1 MSSFST
7 DSDFLSFALPKGTKL
22 LDGKVE
28 ILDYKG
34 HGGFG
39 ITYLGSMSYKI
50 GTLAQVEHKT
60 VIVKEYFLQGYS
72 ERDHFGRVVP
82 SVNAKELFDRYLD
95 FFNQES
101 EYLHRINHPYIIDV
115 YERFNENGTSYY
127 VMEYDEN
134 LVPLT
139 SMNPISA
146 ELALP
151 IIVKVGRA
159 LMAMHHNKWLHLD
172 IKPDNILVSKDF
184 KKLKVIDF
192 GLVMSFDHG
201 SKVLSMV
208 AGGYSAGFSAP
219 ELINCKFKDFTPAP
233 DLYSLGC
240 TLYALVKGVPPVLE
254 NGVFEWDDSK
264 LPSHVMDFVSACLQS
279 DPNKRP
285 VSVEKALSI
294 FPEYLLAHEDDILN
308 EWETI
313 PFNPRD
319 TRDSEPG
326 EKYKFHLLKD
336 SFPALLGISMFPL
349 FPPVLGLC
357 GVGGGFGLFD
367 SMPSLILIIVVLS
380 LIGGILLFAFYKNRH
395 IVLRR
400 RIISFFTFCILAFF
414 ASGLFHRDLSYFDK
428 YYYVY
433 SYHGKLGIADLWGK
447 HISSPIYDKIVCTL
461 PNGMVV
467 VGLNHCVGIIDSY
480 GKIIL
485 PIKYKKLINH
495 TDTDVYV
502 LDYYGDTE
510 KISFQSLLKDT
521 V

>member
-208 AGGYSAGFSAP
+208 AGGIPPVFLLRNL
-219 ELINCKFKDFTPAP
+219 LIVNLRILP
-233 DLYSLGC
+233 LLLIYILW
-240 TLYALVKGVPPVLE
+240 GVPY
-254 NGVFEWDDSK
+254 
-264 LPSHVMDFVSACLQS
+264 M
-279 DPNKRP
+279 
-285 VSVEKALSI
+285 
-294 FPEYLLAHEDDILN
+294 
-308 EWETI
+308 
-313 PFNPRD
+313 
-319 TRDSEPG
+319 
-326 EKYKFHLLKD
+326 
-336 SFPALLGISMFPL
+336 PL
-349 FPPVLGLC
+349 
-357 GVGGGFGLFD
+357 
-367 SMPSLILIIVVLS
+367 
-380 LIGGILLFAFYKNRH
+380 
-395 IVLRR
+395 
-400 RIISFFTFCILAFF
+400 
-414 ASGLFHRDLSYFDK
+414 
-428 YYYVY
+428 
-433 SYHGKLGIADLWGK
+433 
-447 HISSPIYDKIVCTL
+447 
-461 PNGMVV
+461 
-467 VGLNHCVGIIDSY
+467 
-480 GKIIL
+480 
-485 PIKYKKLINH
+485 
-495 TDTDVYV
+495 
-502 LDYYGDTE
+502 
-510 KISFQSLLKDT
+510 
-521 V
+521 